1 MNASA
6 FLVDQIQEDGSFLY
20 GIYPRFDNNIDN
32 YNIVRHASTLWSL
45 ICRYRLEPDE
55 HLAEK
60 IERSIG
66 FMLDYVIYDSDGRAW
81 LYEEKDEE
89 IKLGGCG
96 VAVVALTEYMEV
108 FQNDKYK
115 EICCALGR
123 GILQMMDP
131 ISGKYYHVFHG
142 DFTRKEEFRTVY
154 YDGEATFALC
164 RLYSLTGEEIGRAHV

>member
-1 MNASA
+1 
-6 FLVDQIQEDGSFLY
+6 
-20 GIYPRFDNNIDN
+20 
-32 YNIVRHASTLWSL
+32 
-45 ICRYRLEPDE
+45 
-55 HLAEK
+55 
-60 IERSIG
+60 
-66 FMLDYVIYDSDGRAW
+66 MLDYVIYDSDGRAW

-131 ISGKYYHVFHG
+131 ISGKYYHFWDTAKAG
-142 DFTRKEEFRTVY
+142 PAMWKITVI
-154 YDGEATFALC
+154 
-164 RLYSLTGEEIGRAHV
+164 R